1 MRGIQV
7 IEWRDET
14 GTEIVHRYPEEGPGT
29 VSLGAQLTVRESQ
42 AAVFFRDGQAL
53 DVFGPGRHTLTA
65 LNLPLVQ
72 DVINIPFEGNTP
84 FQAEIYFVNMRT
96 FTNMKWGTPEPIL
109 FKDSEFAMIR
119 LRAFG
124 LYTMRIANPQLF
136 VNSVVGTEHRYS
148 TDQVSDW
155 LRDFI
160 VGRFNDTLGEQIDTI
175 LKLPQVYDELG
186 IAVRSRLQSDFDRYG
201 IELVD
206 FIIEAITPPEEVAAA
221 IDERTGMEAAGDVNR
236 FLRYQTARA
245 IRDMPSA
252 EGGAGG
258 PAAAGAGLGAG
269 VGMGAAMVSALG
281 GAIQGGQGGQAAQ
294 PAARTGGPQCPNCH
308 APVPPGAKFCPN
320 CGASLAA
327 GFCTQCGA
335 ALPPGA
341 KFCPQCG
348 APVAGQQS
356 APGREGGEQ
365 SDSSQ

>member
-186 IAVRSRLQSDFDRYG
+186 IAVRSRLQSDFDRRADRNG
-201 IELVD
+201 GGRGREPVPSLPDRQGHSRHAVGRRRSGR
-206 FIIEAITPPEEVAAA
+206 PCSS
-221 IDERTGMEAAGDVNR
+221 RRRAGSRSGHGGGDGFR
-236 FLRYQTARA
+236 PRRCHSRRPRRSGGTAGSPDR
-245 IRDMPSA
+245 
-252 EGGAGG
+252 
-258 PAAAGAGLGAG
+258 
-269 VGMGAAMVSALG
+269 GAAV
-281 GAIQGGQGGQAAQ
+281 
-294 PAARTGGPQCPNCH
+294 PQLPC
-308 APVPPGAKFCPN
+308 PGA
-320 CGASLAA
+320 AWS
-327 GFCTQCGA
+327 QV
-335 ALPPGA
+335 LP
-341 KFCPQCG
+341 
-348 APVAGQQS
+348 
-356 APGREGGEQ
+356 
-365 SDSSQ
+365 